1 MVSAAKSLGIYL
13 DASFS
18 VRPQVT
24 NVMFVFLQLW
34 QFRQLAPFLSQRDL
48 TTVIHITVTSRLDYC
63 NMLYVELPLKLTQ
76 KLQLVQNAAAHV
88 LPRPHQ
94 QQIASQWVT
103 SCIGFKLSTRSSS
116 RFWY

>member
-18 VRPQVT
+18 VKPQVT
-24 NVMFVFLQLW
+24 NVMFLQLW

-94 QQIASQWVT
+94 QQWIT
-103 SCIGFKLSTRSSS
+103 SCIGFKLSTRSGS